1 MKAPKVTILNVAHPR
16 WDHRIWGK
24 EAITLK
30 EAGILRAYEVADGL
44 GDAQRDG
51 VEIVDHGGLEGRG
64 FWPRVRLV
72 ARVARR
78 IRAERGEVIHFHDAV
93 FLPGALWLKLRGR
106 RIVYDVHEDYP
117 RQVLNWE
124 LPSVIRR
131 GMSATYWMLEL
142 IAGRLFDGIVAA
154 TPRIAARFPSRKTVL
169 VQNYPVPAEFD
180 PHQKLPYAE
189 RPPVIAYVGGIG
201 RVRGIWEMLDAVG
214 RVRESTPVRLKLA
227 GVFSPEELE
236 ISARS
241 HRHWDCVDY
250 LGWLDRKG
258 VADLLGT
265 ARIGLVL
272 LHPVRDHLDAYP
284 VKLFEYMAAGIPVI
298 ASDFPVWKDIVE
310 TSGCG
315 LAIDPLDV
323 EAVTWAMKSLLEHPE
338 RAQEMGESGRRAV
351 LARYNWASERAKLLA
366 FYANRMGV
374 SCSVAGTQGP
384 ISLLGDS
391 ET

>member
-30 EAGILRAYEVADGL
+30 EADILRAYEVADGL
-44 GDAQRDG
+44 GNAQRDG
-51 VEIVDHGGLEGRG
+51 VEIVDHGGREGRG
-64 FWPRVRLV
+64 FWPRLRLV

-78 IRAERGEVIHFHDAV
+78 MRAERGEVIHFHDAV
-93 FLPGALWLKLRGR
+93 FLPGALWLKLRGW

-154 TPRIAARFPSRKTVL
+154 TPGIAARFPSWKTVL
-169 VQNYPVPAEFD
+169 VRNYPVPAEFD
-180 PHQKLPYAE
+180 PHQELPYAE

-214 RVRESTPVRLKLA
+214 RVRESPPARLKIA
-227 GVFSPEELE
+227 GVFNPEELE
-236 ISARS
+236 VSARR
-241 HRHWDCVDY
+241 HRHWDRVDY

-258 VADLLGT
+258 VANLLGT

-272 LHPVRDHLDAYP
+272 LHPVRNYLDAYP
-284 VKLFEYMAAGIPVI
+284 VKLFEYMAAGVPVI
-298 ASDFPVWKDIVE
+298 ASDFPLWKRIVE
-310 TSGCG
+310 GEGCG
-315 LAIDPLDV
+315 LTVDPQDPEAIARAIEWIL
-323 EAVTWAMKSLLEHPE
+323 SHPE
-338 RAQEMGESGRRAV
+338 EAEQMGRNGRQAVLEKYSWEAEAGKLLRFYREKLGIPCQRELDRRA
-351 LARYNWASERAKLLA
+351 LAR
-366 FYANRMGV
+366 
-374 SCSVAGTQGP
+374 
-384 ISLLGDS
+384 
-391 ET
+391 

>member
-1 MKAPKVTILNVAHPR
+1 MKVQKVTMLNVAHPR

-44 GDAQRDG
+44 GNAQRDG

-78 IRAERGEVIHFHDAV
+78 MRAERGEIIHFHDAV

-106 RIVYDVHEDYP
+106 RIVYDVHEDCP

-124 LPSVIRR
+124 LPTVIRR
-131 GMSATYWMLEL
+131 GMSAVYWLLES
-142 IAGRLFDGIVAA
+142 IAGGCFDGVVAA

-180 PHQKLPYAE
+180 PHQELPYAK

-214 RVRESTPVRLKLA
+214 RVRESPPARLKIA
-227 GVFSPEELE
+227 GVFNPEELE
-236 ISARS
+236 DLARR
-241 HRHWDCVDY
+241 HRHWDRVDY

-258 VADLLGT
+258 VANLLGT

-272 LHPVRDHLDAYP
+272 LHPVRNYLDAYP
-284 VKLFEYMAAGIPVI
+284 VKLFEYMAAGVPVI
-298 ASDFPVWKDIVE
+298 ASDFPLWKGIIE
-310 TSGCG
+310 GEGCG
-315 LAIDPLDV
+315 LTADPQDPEAIA
-323 EAVTWAMKSLLEHPE
+323 EAIEWILAHPE
-338 RAQEMGESGRRAV
+338 EAEQMGRNGRQAVLEKYSWEAEAGKLLRFYREKLGIPCQRELDRRA
-351 LARYNWASERAKLLA
+351 LAR
-366 FYANRMGV
+366 
-374 SCSVAGTQGP
+374 
-384 ISLLGDS
+384 
-391 ET
+391 